1 MTSMKEIRT
10 AMGFIETIGLV
21 PAIAAA
27 DAALKAANV
36 TLIGRE
42 ISKGSGMVTVKLSGN
57 VGSVNAG
64 LAAGVAEANRIG
76 KVVSA
81 IVIARPAAGFA
92 PIMSYNS
99 ETMAVEDWL
108 KAIGSDQQPGK
119 VLTVEGKISEG
130 TLDVWQV
137 KKRKKQERENAQK
150 KTELQQTVPEAKA
163 DDTSATATV
172 RKAEPEKKASSPS
185 KRKTAAKKRST
196 ASSGTTTKKTTT
208 RKRTTRKP
216 KNEPEKEN

>member
-1 MTSMKEIRT
+1 
-10 AMGFIETIGLV
+10 
-21 PAIAAA
+21 
-27 DAALKAANV
+27 
-36 TLIGRE
+36 
-42 ISKGSGMVTVKLSGN
+42 
-57 VGSVNAG
+57 
-64 LAAGVAEANRIG
+64 
-76 KVVSA
+76 
-81 IVIARPAAGFA
+81 
-92 PIMSYNS
+92 MSYNS

-137 KKRKKQERENAQK
+137 KKLKKQERENAQK

>member
-1 MTSMKEIRT
+1 MKEIRT

-27 DAALKAANV
+27 DAALKTANV

-42 ISKGSGMVTVKLSGN
+42 ISKGSGMVTVKFSGN

-76 KVVSA
+76 EVVSA

-99 ETMAVEDWL
+99 ETMAVDDWL
-108 KAIGSDQQPGK
+108 KAIGSDQQPGR

-137 KKRKKQERENAQK
+137 KKRKKQEAERTRENA
-150 KTELQQTVPEAKA
+150 ELQQAVPETKP
-163 DDTSATATV
+163 DDGSETV
-172 RKAEPEKKASSPS
+172 TVQKAEPEKKASTPS
-185 KRKTAAKKRST
+185 KRKTATKKRSA
-196 ASSGTTTKKTTT
+196 ASAGTTTKKTTT
-208 RKRTTRKP
+208 RKRTTRKL

>member
-1 MTSMKEIRT
+1 MKEIRT

-76 KVVSA
+76 EVVSA

-99 ETMAVEDWL
+99 ETMAVDDWL

-130 TLDVWQV
+130 TLDAWQV
-137 KKRKKQERENAQK
+137 KKLKKKEAERTRKNA
-150 KTELQQTVPEAKA
+150 ELQKAVPETKP
-163 DDTSATATV
+163 DDRSETV
-172 RKAEPEKKASSPS
+172 TVQKAEPVKKASTPS
-185 KRKTAAKKRST
+185 AKKTST
-196 ASSGTTTKKTTT
+196 RKRASASDGTTKKKTTT
-208 RKRTTRKP
+208 RKRTTKQP